1 MIRIAICDDEAP
13 TRAYL
18 TSLIRAQDCPC
29 EVVEYASAGDCLAD
43 HRGIDLLFLDIELN
57 ATGPDGMALARQIR
71 EQSAVTQPVIIF
83 VTGYERYVFDAFDV
97 GAFQYLLKP
106 VDEEKFAQVFARAV
120 EQIEAG
126 RVQPQ
131 LSHALTLQSAG
142 TSRTVPLDSIYYIES
157 SNHKVVL
164 RLKDGEFSC
173 YAKIRDLEAELGDQ
187 FFRVHKGYLVNLA
200 YVEGYS
206 KTELTLTNGE
216 KLLISKYKYQ
226 DFVKAYLRFVKRGL
240 AYERDRVSDIQSG
253 IFRWGGIDIRR
264 PAHRLFPAFRS
275 PGQTA
280 ARAAP
285 CFFRLHS
292 V

>member
-18 TSLIRAQDCPC
+18 ASLIRAQDCPC

-120 EQIEAG
+120 EQIKAG

-164 RLKDGEFSC
+164 RLKGGEFSC

-226 DFVKAYLRFVKRGL
+226 DFVKAYLRFVKRGAGL
-240 AYERDRVSDIQSG
+240 
-253 IFRWGGIDIRR
+253 
-264 PAHRLFPAFRS
+264 
-275 PGQTA
+275 
-280 ARAAP
+280 
-285 CFFRLHS
+285 
-292 V
+292 

>member
-1 MIRIAICDDEAP
+1 MIKIAICDDEANI
-13 TRAYL
+13 RAYL
-18 TSLIRAQDCPC
+18 SSLIQAQDCPC
-29 EVVEYASAGDCLAD
+29 EIVEYASAGDCLTD

-57 ATGPDGMALARQIR
+57 AAGLDGMALARQVR
-71 EQSAVTQPVIIF
+71 EGNSAAQPVIIF

-120 EQIEAG
+120 EQIGAG
-126 RVQPQ
+126 RET
-131 LSHALTLQSAG
+131 LARTLTLQSAG

-187 FFRVHKGYLVNLA
+187 FFRVHKGYLVNLV

-226 DFVKAYLRFVKRGL
+226 DFVKAYLRFVKRGAGL
-240 AYERDRVSDIQSG
+240 
-253 IFRWGGIDIRR
+253 
-264 PAHRLFPAFRS
+264 
-275 PGQTA
+275 
-280 ARAAP
+280 
-285 CFFRLHS
+285 
-292 V
+292 

>member
-1 MIRIAICDDEAP
+1 MMRIAICDDEAP

-29 EVVEYASAGDCLAD
+29 EVVEYASASDCLAD
-43 HRGIDLLFLDIELN
+43 HREIDLLFLDIELN
-57 ATGPDGMALARQIR
+57 AAGLDGMALARQIR
-71 EQSAVTQPVIIF
+71 EGSSAAQPVIIF

-120 EQIEAG
+120 KQIEAG

-187 FFRVHKGYLVNLA
+187 FCRIHKGYLVNLA

-216 KLLISKYKYQ
+216 KLLISKYKYP
-226 DFVKAYLRFVKRGL
+226 DFVKAYFRFVKRGAGL
-240 AYERDRVSDIQSG
+240 
-253 IFRWGGIDIRR
+253 
-264 PAHRLFPAFRS
+264 
-275 PGQTA
+275 
-280 ARAAP
+280 
-285 CFFRLHS
+285 
-292 V
+292 

>member
-18 TSLIRAQDCPC
+18 ASLIRAQDCPC

-43 HRGIDLLFLDIELN
+43 YRGIDLLFLDIELN

-71 EQSAVTQPVIIF
+71 EGNSAAQPVIIF

-106 VDEEKFAQVFARAV
+106 INEEKFAQVFARAV

-164 RLKDGEFSC
+164 RLKDGKFSC

-187 FFRVHKGYLVNLA
+187 FCRVHKGYLVNLA

-226 DFVKAYLRFVKRGL
+226 DFVKAYLRFVKRGAGL
-240 AYERDRVSDIQSG
+240 
-253 IFRWGGIDIRR
+253 
-264 PAHRLFPAFRS
+264 
-275 PGQTA
+275 
-280 ARAAP
+280 
-285 CFFRLHS
+285 
-292 V
+292 

>member
-57 ATGPDGMALARQIR
+57 AIGPDGMALARQIR
-71 EQSAVTQPVIIF
+71 EGSSAAQPVIIF

-157 SNHKVVL
+157 SNHKVML

-173 YAKIRDLEAELGDQ
+173 YGKIRDLEAELGDQ
-187 FFRVHKGYLVNLA
+187 FCRVHKGYLVNLA

-226 DFVKAYLRFVKRGL
+226 DFVKAYLRFVKRGAGL
-240 AYERDRVSDIQSG
+240 
-253 IFRWGGIDIRR
+253 
-264 PAHRLFPAFRS
+264 
-275 PGQTA
+275 
-280 ARAAP
+280 
-285 CFFRLHS
+285 
-292 V
+292 

>member
-18 TSLIRAQDCPC
+18 ASLIRAQDCPC

-57 ATGPDGMALARQIR
+57 AAGPDGMALARQIR
-71 EQSAVTQPVIIF
+71 EDNPAVQPVIIF

-120 EQIEAG
+120 AQIGAG
-126 RVQPQ
+126 RETPIRT
-131 LSHALTLQSAG
+131 LTLQSAG

-187 FFRVHKGYLVNLA
+187 FFRVHKGYLVNLI

-216 KLLISKYKYQ
+216 KLLISKYKYP
-226 DFVKAYLRFVKRGL
+226 DFVKAYLRFVKRGAGL
-240 AYERDRVSDIQSG
+240 
-253 IFRWGGIDIRR
+253 
-264 PAHRLFPAFRS
+264 
-275 PGQTA
+275 
-280 ARAAP
+280 
-285 CFFRLHS
+285 
-292 V
+292 

>member
-120 EQIEAG
+120 KQIEAG

-142 TSRTVPLDSIYYIES
+142 ASRTVPLDSIYYIES

-216 KLLISKYKYQ
+216 KLLISKYKYP
-226 DFVKAYLRFVKRGL
+226 DFVKAYLRFVKRGAGL
-240 AYERDRVSDIQSG
+240 
-253 IFRWGGIDIRR
+253 
-264 PAHRLFPAFRS
+264 
-275 PGQTA
+275 
-280 ARAAP
+280 
-285 CFFRLHS
+285 
-292 V
+292 